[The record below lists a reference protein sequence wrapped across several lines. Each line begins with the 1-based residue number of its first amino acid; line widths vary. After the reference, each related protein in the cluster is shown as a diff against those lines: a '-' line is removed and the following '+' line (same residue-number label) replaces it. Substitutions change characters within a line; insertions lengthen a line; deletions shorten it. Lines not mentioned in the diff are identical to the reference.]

1 LPNTPAQTAQN
12 FQPDKK
18 EKTIMLT
25 ASRILPT
32 TTDTG
37 QLLPSGFDPGNGSAK
52 LIVNGT
58 EIRIPSLI
66 APLHNEIYEVPQSPT
81 GSLITYR
88 SGSRSDLIGQRWFVG
103 SSAYIYSPNGHQ
115 RIVDDRKGK
124 IKFSLQL
131 LFGALSAL
139 PYRQVW
145 KLGLMLS
152 IQDAQAFSEELFES
166 VVGQH
171 DIGIN
176 DNPASTQVEIKV
188 LGVKE
193 EGQGAIAQAASTAVI
208 DIKTQNILIDIG
220 HGTIITSVFGIGGKL
235 IARTVTPGGVSALIE
250 AIAKNIN
257 TRRQLAKEGDR
268 QIIRQG
274 VESKSAPFEYGTTG
288 WNFRSVYAS
297 ELKPWV
303 SQNLATAL
311 KSVDDWRETSA
322 AIIAIGGGSMLPAIS
337 QLLTLQGISTL
348 DDGCWANARGLA
360 RLAQLKLRRVG

>member
-18 EKTIMLT
+18 EKIIMLT

-52 LIVNGT
+52 LIVNST

-88 SGSRSDLIGQRWFVG
+88 SGPRTDLIGQRWFVG
-103 SSAYIYSPNGHQ
+103 SSAYTYSPNGHQ
-115 RIVDDRKGK
+115 KVVDDRKGK
-124 IKFSLQL
+124 IKFSLHL
-131 LFGALSAL
+131 LFGALRCITF
-139 PYRQVW
+139 RQAW

-152 IQDAQAFSEELFES
+152 IQDAQAFSEELIES

-193 EGQGAIAQAASTAVI
+193 EGQGAIAQATSTAVI

-220 HGTIITSVFGIGGKL
+220 HGRLSPAF
-235 IARTVTPGGVSALIE
+235 SASAE
-250 AIAKNIN
+250 ADCPD
-257 TRRQLAKEGDR
+257 G
-268 QIIRQG
+268 
-274 VESKSAPFEYGTTG
+274 Y
-288 WNFRSVYAS
+288 
-297 ELKPWV
+297 PWW
-303 SQNLATAL
+303 SQCP
-311 KSVDDWRETSA
+311 D
-322 AIIAIGGGSMLPAIS
+322 
-337 QLLTLQGISTL
+337 
-348 DDGCWANARGLA
+348 
-360 RLAQLKLRRVG
+360 

>member
-1 LPNTPAQTAQN
+1 
-12 FQPDKK
+12 
-18 EKTIMLT
+18 MLT
-25 ASRILPT
+25 ASRIVPT
-32 TTDTG
+32 PTDTG
-37 QLLPSGFDPGNGSAK
+37 QFLPTGFDPGNGSAK
-52 LIVNGT
+52 LIVSGT

-66 APLHNEIYEVPQSPT
+66 APLHNDIYEVPQSHT

-88 SGSRSDLIGQRWFVG
+88 SGPRTELIGQRWFVG
-103 SSAYIYSPNGHQ
+103 SSAYTYSPNGHQ
-115 RIVDDRKGK
+115 KVLDDRKGK
-124 IKFSLQL
+124 IKFSLHL
-131 LFGALSAL
+131 LLGALGAL
-139 PYRQVW
+139 PYRQTW

-152 IQDAQAFSEELFES
+152 IQDAQAFSEELRES
-166 VVGQH
+166 VVGH
-171 DIGIN
+171 HEIGIN
-176 DNPASTQVEIKV
+176 NNPASTQVEILV

-193 EGQGAIAQAASTAVI
+193 EGQGAIAQATSTAVI

-235 IARTVTPGGVSALIE
+235 IVRTVTPGGVSALIE

-274 VESKSAPFEYGTTG
+274 LESKSAPFQYGTTG
-288 WNFRSVYAS
+288 WNFRSVYAT

-322 AIIAIGGGSMLPAIS
+322 SIIAIGGGSMLPAIS

-348 DDGCWANARGLA
+348 NDGCWANARGLA
-360 RLAQLKLRRVG
+360 RLAQLKSRRAA